1 MIFEFLY
8 EKFASRV
15 RVIQKSEFDWSSGY
29 SLDPDDDYDDNDDD
43 DDYDDDDDKDDDDDR
58 ANVLKTKFRGGFNRL
73 NQIFSVGTL
82 IISMMIMLMMMLIL
96 NIMLLMFLVESG
108 T

>member
-1 MIFEFLY
+1 MCREY
-8 EKFASRV
+8 QNGDDKCDA
-15 RVIQKSEFDWSSGY
+15 DA
-29 SLDPDDDYDDNDDD
+29 DDDADDDYDDKDDD
-43 DDYDDDDDKDDDDDR
+43 DDYDDDDDR

-82 IISMMIMLMMMLIL
+82 IISMTIMLMMMLIL

>member
-43 DDYDDDDDKDDDDDR
+43 DVTPSNKGSPPSPK
-58 ANVLKTKFRGGFNRL
+58 AQFF
-73 NQIFSVGTL
+73 
-82 IISMMIMLMMMLIL
+82 
-96 NIMLLMFLVESG
+96 
-108 T
+108 